1 MNKCTRPE
9 LVASLEDIEEDI
21 EIMNILMAFLLSHVD
36 VIEETT
42 YSHMTSMLMRR
53 YDKLNE
59 RKYDT
64 ERSIKTY
71 DEVLYDV
78 DTPE

>member
-1 MNKCTRPE
+1 MDNCTRSE
-9 LVASLEDIEEDI
+9 LVDRLEDIEEDM
-21 EIMNILMAFLLSHVD
+21 EILNILMTFLLSHVD

-42 YSHMTSMLMRR
+42 YSHMTSILMRR

-71 DEVLYDV
+71 DEVFYDI